1 MMLSERVRTASR
13 RGIRGGI
20 AGLMALGLI
29 VSLSGCAS
37 GKPELVP
44 SDDSAKPVVTV
55 RAIDNKFE
63 PADVEIEKGQAV
75 RWVFEGTNQHDV
87 VSDDGSFV
95 SELVYDGSYTHV
107 FNDLGDFRYICSIH
121 PEMVGNVKVVE

>member
-1 MMLSERVRTASR
+1 MLSERVRVANR
-13 RGIRGGI
+13 RAMRGGI

-29 VSLSGCAS
+29 ATLSGCAT
-37 GKPELVP
+37 GKSEVVP

-55 RAIDNKFE
+55 RVVDNEFE

-75 RWVFEGTNQHDV
+75 RWVFEGTNEHDV

-95 SELVYDGSYTHV
+95 SELAYDGSYTHV
-107 FNDLGDFRYICSIH
+107 FDETGEFRYICSIH
-121 PEMVGNVKVVE
+121 PEMVGNVKVVK

>member
-1 MMLSERVRTASR
+1 MLSERVRTASR

-20 AGLMALGLI
+20 AGVMVLGLI
-29 VSLSGCAS
+29 LGLSGCAT

-44 SDDSAKPVVTV
+44 SDDNVKAAITV
-55 RAIDNKFE
+55 RAVDNKFE
-63 PADVEIEKGQAV
+63 PAEVEIAKGQAV

-95 SELVYDGSYTHV
+95 SDLVYDGSYTHV
-107 FNDLGDFRYICSIH
+107 FNDVGDFRYICSIH
-121 PEMVGNVKVVE
+121 PEMIGNVKVVE